1 MAIEDIHEEFGFR
14 KFPEQVKFR
23 SEKVVTSG
31 KVTQIDVEAVI
42 PDETSAEA
50 VVTQEWGE
58 SVDDS
63 DNVQTIT
70 LEDGKKTYD
79 ITNLEYGG
87 QHVWVEF
94 DLRSED
100 GERLPGILSYS
111 LRE

>member
-1 MAIEDIHEEFGFR
+1 MAGKDIHEEFGFR

-31 KVTQIDVEAVI
+31 KVTEMEVQAII

-63 DNVQTIT
+63 NNVQTIT

-94 DLRSED
+94 DLRSES
-100 GERLPGILSYS
+100 GKRLPGILSYS